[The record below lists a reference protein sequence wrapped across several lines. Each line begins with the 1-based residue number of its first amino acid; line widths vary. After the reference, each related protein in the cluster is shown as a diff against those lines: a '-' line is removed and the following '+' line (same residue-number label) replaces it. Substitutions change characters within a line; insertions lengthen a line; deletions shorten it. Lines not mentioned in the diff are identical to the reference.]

1 MEETLAY
8 IDKTVAEQGYARIVT
23 MNAEIAY
30 LAATDQKV
38 RHNRTLKERMGD
50 FNRVE
55 RALGRDTVE
64 TIVLREKRL
73 EEEQR
78 VQRRKQKRKMDRDAR

>member
-1 MEETLAY
+1 MQRSYERAW
-8 IDKTVAEQGYARIVT
+8 DKVNSLTVHVDELW
-23 MNAEIAY
+23 NE
-30 LAATDQKV
+30 
-38 RHNRTLKERMGD
+38 NRTLKERMGD
-50 FNRVE
+50 FYLVE

>member
-1 MEETLAY
+1 MEHIKHGGVSGAGGFVQPQTHFSVNLSDFQPVH
-8 IDKTVAEQGYARIVT
+8 IFQS
-23 MNAEIAY
+23 
-30 LAATDQKV
+30 
-38 RHNRTLKERMGD
+38 KEGMGD
-50 FNRVE
+50 FYLVE